1 MAFCTSVAIAGLFNF
16 LDLILAFIY
25 FSSSS
30 LQKTW
35 LAIVIVV
42 VGTSL
47 FFDTTSASFID
58 GTCRGVMGNR
68 DIYKKVVRVCEDC
81 TNIFRLPGLDGMC
94 RYPCTSF
101 LRIYVYLDRHI

>member
-1 MAFCTSVAIAGLFNF
+1 MYR
-16 LDLILAFIY
+16 LAM
-25 FSSSS
+25 
-30 LQKTW
+30 KTW

-47 FFDTTSASFID
+47 FFDTASASFID

-94 RYPCTSF
+94 RDRCFYNEWF
-101 LRIYVYLDRHI
+101 LICLKAANREDEIEKFKVWISILNAGQ